1 MAESTAVAALLQQHR
16 VSKFYYREARLL
28 DDRRFNDWVELF
40 TDDARYRVPTRSN
53 RSKREA
59 AHEVSPT
66 GSVFHIEDDKAYLRA
81 RVVRLESGMGW
92 ADEPASRT
100 RHLIGNIE
108 VSREREESG
117 ELEVLSSFIVYRS
130 RGEHDQTTF
139 AGRRTDRLRPVGGDF
154 KIAHR
159 VVLLE
164 QSVILSNGLNAIF

>member
-1 MAESTAVAALLQQHR
+1 MVESTVAADVLRHHSLSQ
-16 VSKFYYREARLL
+16 FYYREARLL
-28 DDRRFNDWVELF
+28 DEHKFSDWVDLF
-40 TDDARYRVPTRSN
+40 TDDARYLVPTRSN

-59 AHEVSPT
+59 KHEVSVA
-66 GSVFHIEDDKAYLRA
+66 GALFHVEDDKAYLRA
-81 RVVRLESGMGW
+81 RVARLESGMGW

-108 VSREREESG
+108 VIGESATPG
-117 ELEVLSSFIVYRS
+117 ELDVRSSFIVYRS

-139 AGRRTDRLRPVGGDF
+139 AGQRTDRLRPVGGDF

>member
-1 MAESTAVAALLQQHR
+1 MVESTVVADVLRHHSLSQ
-16 VSKFYYREARLL
+16 FYYREARLL
-28 DDRRFNDWVELF
+28 DEHQFSDWLDLF
-40 TDDARYRVPTRSN
+40 TDDARYLIPTRSN

-59 AHEVSPT
+59 NQEVSVA
-66 GSVFHIEDDKAYLRA
+66 GALFHVEDDKAYLRA
-81 RVVRLESGMGW
+81 RVIRLESGMGW

-108 VSREREESG
+108 LVRAGETSG
-117 ELEVLSSFIVYRS
+117 EVEVRSSFIVYRS

-139 AGRRTDRLRPVGGDF
+139 AGQRTDRLRPVGDDY

>member
-1 MAESTAVAALLQQHR
+1 MAESHAVVALLRHHNLAQ
-16 VSKFYYREARLL
+16 FYYREARLL
-28 DDRRFNDWVELF
+28 DDRKFNDWVELF
-40 TDDARYRVPTRSN
+40 TDDARYLVPTRSN

-59 AHEVSPT
+59 AQEISRA

-100 RHLIGNIE
+100 RHLIGNVE
-108 VSREREESG
+108 VIREREESG

-130 RGEHDQTTF
+130 RSEHDQTTF
-139 AGRRTDRLRPVGGDF
+139 AGQRADRLRPSGADF

-159 VVLLE
+159 VVLIE